1 LRCHEQA
8 LPLFLGLG
16 DTHGEAQTYRS
27 LGILARERDGLADS
41 AAYLGRARQLVA
53 VLGHERSEA
62 QVVHASALTRAHAG
76 DLDGA
81 VADFRASLA
90 AFRMLG
96 DRPWQVRSLGRLG
109 LALAARS
116 QSAAAADAW
125 REALRIQRELDL
137 PGESRLRRWLDGL
150 PAPDT
155 PG

>member
-1 LRCHEQA
+1 
-8 LPLFLGLG
+8 
-16 DTHGEAQTYRS
+16 
-27 LGILARERDGLADS
+27 
-41 AAYLGRARQLVA
+41 
-53 VLGHERSEA
+53 
-62 QVVHASALTRAHAG
+62 
-76 DLDGA
+76 
-81 VADFRASLA
+81 
-90 AFRMLG
+90 MLG